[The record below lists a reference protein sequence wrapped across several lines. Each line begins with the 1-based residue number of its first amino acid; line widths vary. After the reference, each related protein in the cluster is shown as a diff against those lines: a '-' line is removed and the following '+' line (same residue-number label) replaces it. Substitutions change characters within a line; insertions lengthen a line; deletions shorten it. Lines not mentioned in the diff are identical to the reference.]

1 MRINV
6 QLIDAGTDEHLRAE
20 IFDRELSAENLFS
33 IQSEI
38 SESIAL
44 ALKATLS
51 PEEQN
56 RISTRP
62 TDNLAAYDAYLAGR
76 QLITRRQ
83 ADELNQARGHFQ
95 RAVELDP
102 EFARAWSGLALSA
115 LLGEAFEHA
124 LKSTELD
131 PLSSI
136 DHWNWPTCTR
146 NWGDLMKRSNT

>member
-1 MRINV
+1 ML
-6 QLIDAGTDEHLRAE
+6 QFLQHGYGSL
-20 IFDRELSAENLFS
+20 
-33 IQSEI
+33 
-38 SESIAL
+38 
-44 ALKATLS
+44 
-51 PEEQN
+51 
-56 RISTRP
+56 RISQACVFP
-62 TDNLAAYDAYLAGR
+62 LYDAYLAGR